1 MSTSRVKLNRRT
13 SRRYFG
19 LFLFMIVFSAVY
31 ESQSHHV
38 LSLWMICLPLY
49 PLLLGVLPFY
59 ALRRRIPD
67 GWSRQL
73 WHCGVATAMAGS
85 CLTGIFEIA
94 GTKMPYTVL
103 FLLVGTVLLAV
114 SAFLLRFSLR
124 SDVEDGRH
132 IKNTI

>member
-38 LSLWMICLPLY
+38 LSPWMIGLPLY

-94 GTKMPYTVL
+94 GTHMPYTQYFLIVSAL
-103 FLLVGTVLLAV
+103 FLLLAV
-114 SAFLLRFSLR
+114 VLFAASA
-124 SDVEDGRH
+124 GQ
-132 IKNTI
+132 KA

>member
-1 MSTSRVKLNRRT
+1 MSTSRVKRNRRT

-19 LFLFMIVFSAVY
+19 LFLFTIVFSAVY

-59 ALRRRIPD
+59 ILRRKIPD
-67 GWSRQL
+67 GWARQV

-94 GTKMPYTVL
+94 GTHMPYTAA
-103 FLLVGTVLLAV
+103 FLLVGAILLLLAIV
-114 SAFLLRFSLR
+114 LYLARR
-124 SDVEDGRH
+124 
-132 IKNTI
+132 